1 MTDAKYELTI
11 STNNNKVTI
20 NIPSSSFIAKYLV
33 EGMTCSSCVNT
44 VETGVKKGH
53 TINLKRVNVNL
64 LEDTMEVTFSEDD
77 LEKAKV
83 YGEGIVDTVECL
95 GFDCKLL
102 EVTQLHEGKQRKLLT
117 CLLNFEMEK
126 SISNT
131 VLVNLTN
138 EIITYLLNVNE
149 KYEDSISKVSS
160 TTTDQNQKNNNKMN
174 VNEIELFIEFNDEI
188 IGIRTIC
195 EEYIDPVLKKFKV
208 IKYDV
213 AAATGT
219 LSTLQSRKNNQVN
232 QWKKSL
238 YFSLI
243 FTAPCFLI
251 SMVLPSIHPSIK
263 MAFMSSV
270 FDEINLHWGALLMWI
285 LATPV
290 QLKWFCFLIH

>member
-1 MTDAKYELTI
+1 
-11 STNNNKVTI
+11 
-20 NIPSSSFIAKYLV
+20 
-33 EGMTCSSCVNT
+33 
-44 VETGVKKGH
+44 
-53 TINLKRVNVNL
+53 
-64 LEDTMEVTFSEDD
+64 MEVTFSEDD

-219 LSTLQSRKNNQVN
+219 YTLQNVKII
-232 QWKKSL
+232 KS
-238 YFSLI
+238 I
-243 FTAPCFLI
+243 NGKVI
-251 SMVLPSIHPSIK
+251 
-263 MAFMSSV
+263 V
-270 FDEINLHWGALLMWI
+270 F
-285 LATPV
+285 
-290 QLKWFCFLIH
+290 

>member
-1 MTDAKYELTI
+1 M
-11 STNNNKVTI
+11 
-20 NIPSSSFIAKYLV
+20 
-33 EGMTCSSCVNT
+33 G
-44 VETGVKKGH
+44 
-53 TINLKRVNVNL
+53 
-64 LEDTMEVTFSEDD
+64 
-77 LEKAKV
+77 
-83 YGEGIVDTVECL
+83 
-95 GFDCKLL
+95 
-102 EVTQLHEGKQRKLLT
+102 
-117 CLLNFEMEK
+117 EK

-290 QLKWFCFLIH
+290 QFISGQRFYVEAY